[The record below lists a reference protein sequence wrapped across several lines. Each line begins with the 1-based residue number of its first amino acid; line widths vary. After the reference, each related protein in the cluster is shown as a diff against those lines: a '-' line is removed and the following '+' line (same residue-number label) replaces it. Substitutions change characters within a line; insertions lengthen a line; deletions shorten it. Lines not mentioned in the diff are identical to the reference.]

1 MQVPHLHTMI
11 TTPREV
17 QKNGRFRIAFVLKQV
32 HFVDAREVVVEA
44 DDIPL
49 ATMHMAH
56 TCRVY
61 VETDKMPGGGDLGSV
76 RVRWNAVCLGPKA
89 LIAVPLRP
97 TCKRVAPRGSGVEG
111 TRGVRPRS
119 DHPPAFGPPGR
130 VTPEP
135 APQVSVDCE
144 CVARP

>member
-1 MQVPHLHTMI
+1 MAPYQRARGEANATGRAKPTYGRRVELWRIVSMQVPHLHTMI

-17 QKNGRFRIAFVLKQV
+17 QKNRRFRIAFVLKQV
-32 HFVDAREVVVEA
+32 HLVDAREVVVEA

-89 LIAVPLRP
+89 LIAKPWIR
-97 TCKRVAPRGSGVEG
+97 RSAAAAVAG
-111 TRGVRPRS
+111 
-119 DHPPAFGPPGR
+119 
-130 VTPEP
+130 
-135 APQVSVDCE
+135 
-144 CVARP
+144 